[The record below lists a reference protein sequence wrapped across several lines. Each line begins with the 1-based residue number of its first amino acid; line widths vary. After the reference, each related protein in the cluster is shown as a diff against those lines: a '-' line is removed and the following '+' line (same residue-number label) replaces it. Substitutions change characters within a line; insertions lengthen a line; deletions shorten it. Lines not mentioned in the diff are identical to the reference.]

1 METFNGVYL
10 RRYNKCP
17 AGLFFIKRGLQVLL
31 GITVKKVMGKKTG
44 ETKDSGCLACSYFE
58 DDPDNLE
65 KIFKNLRIM
74 CSGYA
79 SVRGDSGICN
89 FSDRFRMPRNRCE
102 HFKPREK

>member
-1 METFNGVYL
+1 
-10 RRYNKCP
+10 
-17 AGLFFIKRGLQVLL
+17 
-31 GITVKKVMGKKTG
+31 MGKKT
-44 ETKDSGCLACSYFE
+44 EKTKESGCLVCSYFE